1 MSTVVRVNSCVYSRI
16 GFNREKNTCSFYMN
30 GKFTSEN
37 YIDNVQASMES
48 RGTEFLFAIAD
59 NMECEIPDQNMHVSI
74 LKELGRAHEKAAM
87 NETDIASGIKD
98 LETRINETERLLSG
112 FLEINEVPITD
123 SRWNLGFAGLVIKD
137 GQFAALTGG
146 NGHVYMMREGMF
158 RPLANEIAKAKRA
171 LDSQEDE
178 EQRDEIEIPGEQPGG
193 SVIVS
198 DIYTLQEEDAFVMV
212 SEGVAEALG
221 EEKIEDLMASRS
233 DSSYI
238 AFRIIEEAM
247 KRNFSGDLCVMVVQ
261 IEKIYESHGT
271 AKKSKII
278 QKQQKE
284 TQSVRKR
291 VEKLNKVPPVTYK
304 YTRNSRRISRH
315 QSTISFLVTVLT
327 VVVAFFILFK
337 FIDSLKDAGINNIL
351 DNTEP
356 TQSTTA
362 TPASSPSETPSDE
375 ETQPPEPTDAEETQ
389 ETPPAN
395 ETGESIEHVVKPG
408 ESINSIVKQYY
419 NDLSLVDKLCKYN
432 NIQNPNLIQV
442 DQVIKIPPKEVLMQQ

>member
-1 MSTVVRVNSCVYSRI
+1 
-16 GFNREKNTCSFYMN
+16 MN

-395 ETGESIEHVVKPG
+395 ETGEIIEHVVKPG